1 MGRNVTLELPKD
13 QWDVL
18 DEIHK
23 QYDINKASLIA
34 NIIGAKASNIH
45 IFKAETLVATA
56 KEIVKR
62 AEEMQRTAKDLTN
75 QADQIS
81 KDVSQYLKE
90 V

>member
-56 KEIVKR
+56 KEIVRR

-75 QADQIS
+75 QANQIS

>member
-1 MGRNVTLELPKD
+1 MGRNVTLELPEDK
-13 QWDVL
+13 WDVL

-34 NIIGAKASNIH
+34 NIISAKASNIH

>member
-23 QYDINKASLIA
+23 QYSISKATLIT
-34 NIIGAKASNIH
+34 NIINSKSSNIKV
-45 IFKAETLVATA
+45 FKAETLVATA

>member
-1 MGRNVTLELPKD
+1 MGRNVTLELPEDK
-13 QWDVL
+13 WDVL

>member
-1 MGRNVTLELPKD
+1 MGRNVTLELPEDK
-13 QWDVL
+13 WDVL

-23 QYDINKASLIA
+23 QYDINKATLIT
-34 NIIGAKASNIH
+34 NIINSKSSNIKV
-45 IFKAETLVATA
+45 FKAETLVATA